1 MPPDSLRRLEALTQ
15 LDITLSGGVALLKMD
30 FPPVNAL
37 SRTLSDELTST
48 LDLISETDEIQAVVL
63 TGNGKVF
70 CAGADL
76 KGRKDVI
83 KEPGDLPAHSR
94 RTRECFHAVRE
105 CAKPVVAAV
114 NGAALGAGLAIVA
127 SCDII
132 VVSETASVGLPEID
146 VGLMGGAS
154 HAKRLFSHSLLR
166 RMVLTGHRVPGSE
179 LYRLGIVEDCVA
191 DEVLIDKAVEIAR
204 TIAAKSPIAVRMAKR
219 TLNAIEDMTL
229 RDGYRYEQ
237 DMTAEIARTED
248 AREAQRA
255 FSEKR
260 KPVFVGR

>member
-1 MPPDSLRRLEALTQ
+1 MSESIGSLEGLKQ
-15 LDITLSGGVALLKMD
+15 LKVTVEDGVALLQLN

-37 SRTLSDELTST
+37 SRTLTEELTRA
-48 LDLISETDEIQAVVL
+48 LDIISETEAVRSLVL
-63 TGNGKVF
+63 TGAGKNF

-83 KEPGDLPAHSR
+83 KGPGGLSAHSR

-105 CAKPVVAAV
+105 CTKPVVAAV
-114 NGAALGAGLAIVA
+114 NGAALGSGLALAA
-127 SCDII
+127 SSDII
-132 VVSETASVGLPEID
+132 VVADTASFGLPEID

-166 RMVLTGHRVPGSE
+166 RMVLTGYRVSGAD
-179 LYRLGIVEDCVA
+179 LYRLGIVEACVPMDA
-191 DEVLIDKAVEIAR
+191 LVETATEIAR
-204 TIAAKSPIAVRMAKR
+204 NIAAKSPLAVSLAKQ

-237 DMTAEIARTED
+237 DMTAAISRTED
-248 AREAQRA
+248 AREAQLA
-255 FSEKR
+255 FAEKR
-260 KPVFVGR
+260 KPKFVGR

>member
-1 MPPDSLRRLEALTQ
+1 MLPDTLRRLEALTQ
-15 LDITLSGGVALLKMD
+15 LTVTISSGVALLTMN

-48 LDLISETDEIQAVVL
+48 LDLISETDEIRAVIL

-83 KEPGDLPAHSR
+83 KGPGDLPAHSR
-94 RTRECFHAVRE
+94 RTRECFHTIRE
-105 CAKPVVAAV
+105 CPKPVVAAV

-127 SCDII
+127 SCDIV

-154 HAKRLFSHSLLR
+154 HAKRLFPHSLLR
-166 RMVLTGHRVPGSE
+166 RMVLTGHRIPGPE
-179 LYRLGIVEDCVA
+179 LYRLGLVEDCVA
-191 DEVLIDKAVEIAR
+191 GELLIDKAMEIAG
-204 TIAAKSPIAVRMAKR
+204 TIAAKSPLAVKLAKQ

-237 DMTAEIARTED
+237 EMTAAISKTED
-248 AREAQRA
+248 AVEAQRA
-255 FSEKR
+255 FAEKR
-260 KPVFVGR
+260 KPIFVGR

>member
-1 MPPDSLRRLEALTQ
+1 MSPDFSRRLEALTQ
-15 LDITLSGGVALLKMD
+15 LDVTVSSGVALLKMN

-37 SRTLSDELTST
+37 SRTLGDELTWT

-63 TGNGKVF
+63 TGNGKAF

-94 RTRECFHAVRE
+94 RTRECFHAIRE

-114 NGAALGAGLAIVA
+114 NGPALGAGLAMVA

-154 HAKRLFSHSLLR
+154 HASRLFSHSLLR

-179 LYRLGIVEDCVA
+179 LYRLGIVEGCVA
-191 DEVLIDKAVEIAR
+191 GEVLIEKAMEIALA
-204 TIAAKSPIAVRMAKR
+204 IADKSPVAVKLAKR
-219 TLNAIEDMTL
+219 TLNVIEDMTL

-237 DMTAEIARTED
+237 DMTAEISRTED

-255 FSEKR
+255 FAEKR